1 MRRAATVAVLLLAC
15 AAEARAADW
24 MFTPFVGSSFGTN
37 TSQVILESG
46 TANATKLTFGG
57 SAALLSQRVLGVEAE
72 FGYSPH
78 FFERDP
84 KAGTITASNALT
96 LSGNVIAAVP
106 LSISR
111 ESLRP
116 FVTGGLGLIH
126 SSASEPL
133 SLFSFDENNLGM
145 NIGGGAIGLISP
157 RTGFRFEIRQFR
169 TLQNGTNFLTTAQ
182 GPRLSFWRA
191 SVGVVIRFAN

>member
-1 MRRAATVAVLLLAC
+1 MRRAATVALLLLAF
-15 AAEARAADW
+15 AAEARADW

-37 TSQVILESG
+37 TSQVILDAG
-46 TANATKLTFGG
+46 TANAAKLTFGG
-57 SAALLSQRVLGVEAE
+57 SAALLSQNVLGVEAD
-72 FGYSPH
+72 FGYAPH
-78 FFERDP
+78 FFERDA

-106 LSISR
+106 LSITR

-116 FVTGGLGLIH
+116 YVTGGLGLIH

-145 NIGGGAIGLISP
+145 NIGGGAVGLISP

-169 TLQNGTNFLTTAQ
+169 TLQNGTNALTGVRST
-182 GPRLSFWRA
+182 RLSFWRA

>member
-1 MRRAATVAVLLLAC
+1 MRRAATVAVLLLAF
-15 AAEARAADW
+15 AAEARADW
-24 MFTPFVGSSFGTN
+24 MFTPFVGTSFGTN
-37 TSQVILESG
+37 TSQVILEAG
-46 TANATKLTFGG
+46 AANAAKLTFGG
-57 SAALLSQRVLGVEAE
+57 SAALLSQNVLGVEAD
-72 FGYSPH
+72 FGYAPH
-78 FFERDP
+78 FFERDA

-106 LSISR
+106 LSITR

-116 FVTGGLGLIH
+116 YVTGGLGLIH

-145 NIGGGAIGLISP
+145 NIGGGAVGLISP

-169 TLQNGTNFLTTAQ
+169 TLQNGTNALTGVRST
-182 GPRLSFWRA
+182 RLSFWRA